1 MTTLLQE
8 AFDKASKLPPGT
20 QDLLAREIIEEIEGE
35 ARWDETLTHSQPLL
49 EKMAQRALE
58 NQRDGKTRQAGFDE
72 L

>member
-20 QDLLAREIIEEIEGE
+20 QDLLAREILEEIEGE
-35 ARWDETLTHSQPLL
+35 ARWDETLTNSQPLL

-58 NQRDGKTRQAGFDE
+58 KQRDGKTRQAGFDE